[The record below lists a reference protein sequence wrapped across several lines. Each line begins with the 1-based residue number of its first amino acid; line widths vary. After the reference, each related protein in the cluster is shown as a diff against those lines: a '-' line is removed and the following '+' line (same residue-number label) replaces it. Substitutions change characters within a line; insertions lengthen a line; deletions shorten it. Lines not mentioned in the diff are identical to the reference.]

1 MLLQLVASD
10 FLPPTTHHL
19 PPSGICPALHG
30 RRRIHMKRFLVLGF
44 VLASFGAVDRAYAQE
59 GPAGAGHAE
68 ITFIPV
74 GAVLFTEHKDSSA
87 PSFGNYQVGAGVTY
101 NINRFIGVE
110 GEVTSSIGL
119 SQSLDFG
126 YPSTVRTPDVL
137 NYTGNLIVSL
147 ANGAP
152 VVPYV
157 TGGVG
162 GLSLFSREA
171 FGINETETLFAS
183 NFGGGLKWYAGRWGL
198 RGDYRFV
205 AVPSKDEASAFFG
218 REARYGH
225 RVYGAVMLKDRKS
238 VV

>member
-74 GAVLFTEHKDSSA
+74 GAVLFTENKDASA
-87 PSFGNYQVGAGVTY
+87 PSFGNYQVGGGVTY
-101 NINRFIGVE
+101 NINRFLGVE
-110 GEVTSSIGL
+110 GEVASSIGI

-126 YPSTVRTPDVL
+126 YPSTVRTQ
-137 NYTGNLIVSL
+137 TVS
-147 ANGAP
+147 ATAA
-152 VVPYV
+152 
-157 TGGVG
+157 T
-162 GLSLFSREA
+162 LSCRC
-171 FGINETETLFAS
+171 
-183 NFGGGLKWYAGRWGL
+183 
-198 RGDYRFV
+198 
-205 AVPSKDEASAFFG
+205 
-218 REARYGH
+218 
-225 RVYGAVMLKDRKS
+225 GAVQGSCPTSAR
-238 VV
+238 